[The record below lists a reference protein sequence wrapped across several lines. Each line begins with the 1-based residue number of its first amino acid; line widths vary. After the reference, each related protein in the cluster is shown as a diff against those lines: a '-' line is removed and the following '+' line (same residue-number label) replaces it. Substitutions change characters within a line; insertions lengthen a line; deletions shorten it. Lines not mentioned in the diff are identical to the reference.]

1 MASDSQGNIGWT
13 PPKAPAA
20 PRLISGASPGSRG
33 KLRSEYQARLGGLI
47 VKKRRSGALKFST
60 TSAEQRSAGMS
71 MQGTGGGRRSNAG
84 GSTPSARGTRQT
96 SLLDFCSGTSSTAP
110 GVLPGQALPPT
121 PSTSAATPLRH
132 LEDQMSEGEEESGVE
147 DMEIA
152 EGDDYESVAPPRTT
166 VPTGVVGSPST
177 AASPS
182 TPARPA
188 TPGRAPPP
196 SPSNSFGLLGG
207 GAVATLAEQGVGGP
221 SPAKAGG
228 GGGGEMGAGGGH
240 HRPAV
245 YSDRFI
251 PARSGSIM
259 ESGSPFLAGSPSPPK
274 FAGKGSP
281 SGRRRGAAG
290 VGVRGGGDRRII
302 GTDRHEIADPG
313 GVRGT
318 EIVAGQGGTGAA
330 GGGGAGGGG
339 TAAAAA
345 GSPEYWPYGSSAT
358 DAQREGQTMLN
369 MLLRSE
375 LLGADMS
382 TSASA
387 RPEQQPGGGVTTE
400 AGRRV
405 TGAGA
410 ATSAGTLDATG
421 GTAGALTPSPN
432 VFRFKVPRQAYE
444 EDVKMSYSI
453 SPVSLSTRLLS
464 KPSKA
469 KRKIPKIPFK
479 VLDAPQLQDDFYLNL
494 VDWSSLNVLAV
505 GLGACVYLWSACT
518 SKVTKL
524 CDLGSDLV
532 ASVAWTQRGT
542 HLAVGTNDGLVQIWD
557 TSKCKK
563 IRTMEGHTSRVGT
576 MSWNAHALASGSRD
590 RLILMRDVRVQ
601 EPFTDKLVGHKQE
614 VCGLKWSFDDKQL
627 ASGSNDNKL
636 FIWNAH
642 STSPVLRFSEHT
654 AAVKAIAW
662 SPHQHGIL
670 ASGGGTADRCIR
682 FWNSQTSARLSSVD
696 TGSQVCNLMWSKNIN
711 EIVSTHGYSLNQ
723 IIVWR
728 YPSMTKVTTLTGH
741 TMRVLYLAMS
751 PDGQTIVTGA
761 GDETLRFWN
770 AFPGPKSKEGSTSS
784 GLLFPAGNDIR

>member
-1 MASDSQGNIGWT
+1 MLIFVQRTCDTFPHLSSALGLAAFNITGESDNSMPLKHASFAVT
-13 PPKAPAA
+13 CAT
-20 PRLISGASPGSRG
+20 L
-33 KLRSEYQARLGGLI
+33 QARLGGLI

-60 TSAEQRSAGMS
+60 TSTEQRSAGMS

-84 GSTPSARGTRQT
+84 GSTPSARGARQT

-432 VFRFKVPRQAYE
+432 VFRFKVGVRWKDGGGVETHPWCWFSRRGQGDDLPGVFGPLE
-444 EDVKMSYSI
+444 HLQTSS
-453 SPVSLSTRLLS
+453 S
-464 KPSKA
+464 SKA
-469 KRKIPKIPFK
+469 SNAAEYFGGEGAVTQGIH
-479 VLDAPQLQDDFYLNL
+479 DARFFGREEFCLL
-494 VDWSSLNVLAV
+494 
-505 GLGACVYLWSACT
+505 
-518 SKVTKL
+518 
-524 CDLGSDLV
+524 
-532 ASVAWTQRGT
+532 RG
-542 HLAVGTNDGLVQIWD
+542 
-557 TSKCKK
+557 
-563 IRTMEGHTSRVGT
+563 
-576 MSWNAHALASGSRD
+576 
-590 RLILMRDVRVQ
+590 
-601 EPFTDKLVGHKQE
+601 
-614 VCGLKWSFDDKQL
+614 
-627 ASGSNDNKL
+627 
-636 FIWNAH
+636 
-642 STSPVLRFSEHT
+642 
-654 AAVKAIAW
+654 
-662 SPHQHGIL
+662 
-670 ASGGGTADRCIR
+670 
-682 FWNSQTSARLSSVD
+682 
-696 TGSQVCNLMWSKNIN
+696 
-711 EIVSTHGYSLNQ
+711 
-723 IIVWR
+723 
-728 YPSMTKVTTLTGH
+728 
-741 TMRVLYLAMS
+741 
-751 PDGQTIVTGA
+751 
-761 GDETLRFWN
+761 
-770 AFPGPKSKEGSTSS
+770 
-784 GLLFPAGNDIR
+784 